1 MRKETSNQFSEGLI
15 SDLNPI
21 NTPKTALTDNL
32 NGTII
37 TYNGNEFSLQ
47 NDRGNY
53 ELKNCKLKPN
63 YIPVGIKEHGDIL
76 YIVSYNP
83 LDESVEVGSYP
94 SPLQVNEIE
103 AESDE
108 LDFGSIIK
116 SEIIDGPKT
125 KGYNNYSKL
134 VTKEKYIVF
143 NGEDYK
149 LYPGDMYKLET
160 GSDSPY
166 RYEKFEY
173 FILDEESNTHNI
185 TEEIKNPKTV
195 DENGFSYVGWDIPG
209 WITAKARLA
218 KLSSAGLNIR
228 SFYAP
233 EIDENTRDVYYDF
246 ILRLNIDDELLKER
260 IFVDSI
266 YQREVKF
273 VIEISGEKPK
283 IIDSCELSEW
293 YSDNKIIW
301 KSISGNMTAGKNDVI
316 TVKMTPILTEKHKD
330 GEYTI
335 VYDNLKQEQEFDL
348 SRVNDKPWTAGES
361 LYKYYVSSDKTG
373 QRIEFIV
380 DGPKVSSSQIDLQ
393 YRIKTIDG
401 DYVIGNSNSWNTFPD
416 YYGIGSNYVSIPFT
430 EEFKKENIYILEW
443 RFFGI
448 DGYTR
453 NLPSRLLITTELL
466 TGAEKESVY
475 DRDINTKELINLYI
489 SRLKNTFVDPEII
502 IKNSTFSDDIKK
514 IATEQILNYCDYNRP
529 YNTFVP
535 MDEYFDEFDIKIG
548 NEGQQEVLI
557 KNHEYLTGDL
567 WDNLIF
573 WNLTQNDSLLS
584 KKYQNEITTT
594 LNVFKGIDV
603 HGVTDRHDSD
613 IFYRDS
619 GYYFSDALGLNVF
632 DLKIDLVNEHE
643 DYSSLQYTWQP
654 VLKTT
659 TIPTIND
666 NSHITAFINEYKFP
680 LNFCDFYK
688 VKIHGDGVYN
698 VFNNDGSSTSINGDW
713 LLVFKSNKSEKYN
726 RVDDLA
732 CFINTEREVN
742 ITTILDHLYFTKD
755 EVRLTE
761 HVVCTSDFNTEFSGI
776 KNIINTN
783 FEFSDKWWYNN
794 KNLIA
799 SISELDVLYKLDSY
813 KAPDKITIVSE
824 YTYETD
830 ISLDVNIELD
840 AIKNTT
846 SGKACTEQMFM
857 WNKHPLKYNATKKTM
872 GPGVYSNS
880 TNDNLNLLAKKLDES
895 YKEDKSLKVKL
906 DSEFKEAGYTGLF
919 TQYAYWLGG
928 SGTFLNSDEHKTPSR
943 I

>member
-103 AESDE
+103 AESGE

-116 SEIIDGPKT
+116 SELIDGPKT
-125 KGYNNYSKL
+125 QGYNNYSKL

-173 FILDEESNTHNI
+173 FILDEESNTHDI
-185 TEEIKNPKTV
+185 TEDIKNPKTV

-218 KLSSAGLNIR
+218 KLSSTGLNIR

-233 EIDENTRDVYYDF
+233 EIDENTREVYYDF

-348 SRVNDKPWTAGES
+348 SRVNDKPWNAGES
-361 LYKYYVSSDKTG
+361 LYKYYVSSDKTE

-380 DGPKVSSSQIDLQ
+380 DGPKVSSSQVDLQ

-401 DYVIGNSNSWNTFPD
+401 DYVIGNSNSWDAFSD
-416 YYGIGSNYVSIPFT
+416 YYGIGNNYVSIPFT

-475 DRDINTKELINLYI
+475 DRDITMDYLIEEYLNRLDVDIDAQLIFKNKTKVYKEVDDWAINFFEDKNFNTFIKEGIVPEKTNITFCEDISYDITSSISVINELENMWKNIIKYELIYNDIILKPVDKIIYKKNKTFECEMIPNGSFNFSNMQHIFKLSEKPCWRINFDIRNGSDYDFEYSCYIMQNNKVVQTVTGGCDEELLPTVYTSMFKFIPSVLGFESDFRIFTTDVSSVLPSYYYNGTEIPLGINKILVFPPIDHIGTSYAIRPGYLKDSWTIGEDSVKTVLESITIIYDRNNTPLTKHSSYYIDNIVEKSNNSKLIGDVKINISENYFKKEIDNVLYTNCLQNNEI
-489 SRLKNTFVDPEII
+489 NKCFNKPFADIEEDWASIDEEINRTVDLVSKQKSASQIKEWTDINNKININTENPSGAYTSELKLEELC
-502 IKNSTFSDDIKK
+502 KK
-514 IATEQILNYCDYNRP
+514 ITTGITSEIELGKK
-529 YNTFVP
+529 F
-535 MDEYFDEFDIKIG
+535 G
-548 NEGQQEVLI
+548 LEGS
-557 KNHEYLTGDL
+557 T
-567 WDNLIF
+567 
-573 WNLTQNDSLLS
+573 S
-584 KKYQNEITTT
+584 
-594 LNVFKGIDV
+594 
-603 HGVTDRHDSD
+603 
-613 IFYRDS
+613 
-619 GYYFSDALGLNVF
+619 
-632 DLKIDLVNEHE
+632 
-643 DYSSLQYTWQP
+643 
-654 VLKTT
+654 
-659 TIPTIND
+659 
-666 NSHITAFINEYKFP
+666 SHITIGNPE
-680 LNFCDFYK
+680 
-688 VKIHGDGVYN
+688 
-698 VFNNDGSSTSINGDW
+698 
-713 LLVFKSNKSEKYN
+713 
-726 RVDDLA
+726 
-732 CFINTEREVN
+732 NTPMVN
-742 ITTILDHLYFTKD
+742 IIDL
-755 EVRLTE
+755 
-761 HVVCTSDFNTEFSGI
+761 
-776 KNIINTN
+776 
-783 FEFSDKWWYNN
+783 
-794 KNLIA
+794 
-799 SISELDVLYKLDSY
+799 
-813 KAPDKITIVSE
+813 
-824 YTYETD
+824 
-830 ISLDVNIELD
+830 
-840 AIKNTT
+840 
-846 SGKACTEQMFM
+846 
-857 WNKHPLKYNATKKTM
+857 
-872 GPGVYSNS
+872 
-880 TNDNLNLLAKKLDES
+880 
-895 YKEDKSLKVKL
+895 
-906 DSEFKEAGYTGLF
+906 
-919 TQYAYWLGG
+919 
-928 SGTFLNSDEHKTPSR
+928 
-943 I
+943 